1 MVGLVGKLMLLGVD
15 SGLRCVPYLPNVPN
29 LPNLSLIDL
38 QRKLLGDSVRNDAFA
53 EAMKKVIK
61 KGETI
66 VIDLGSGTG
75 FLSFLASRL
84 GAKHVTLIESGE
96 ICKTSKALAKR
107 NGINNCTFLCKHST
121 RVHGLP
127 KADVLLSETL
137 GNYALEENILE
148 SIEDGKRF
156 LKPNGIVI
164 PAKISQFVCPVV
176 TDRLQ
181 KEIDVWPHVGFDLD
195 FTEAREIAMNN
206 IYVKTVKKEDLL
218 ALPDSIRQWD
228 SIDFSRSHQRG
239 APPRDTNSSMRKA
252 NVVWTFEK
260 PTTVH
265 GFALWWNA
273 ELVKGVELST
283 SPMKPATH
291 WEQIYLP
298 LLKSVSVPKGS
309 SIELRLTSDTRW
321 KTKINLTWTLRLL
334 DEKGKQISMQELDMR
349 KGLIG

>member
-1 MVGLVGKLMLLGVD
+1 M
-15 SGLRCVPYLPNVPN
+15 
-29 LPNLSLIDL
+29 IDL
-38 QRKLLGDSVRNDAFA
+38 QRKLLGDAIRNDAFA

-61 KGETI
+61 KGETTI
-66 VIDLGSGTG
+66 IDLGSGTG

-96 ICKTSKALAKR
+96 ICETSKALAKR
-107 NGINNCTFLCKHST
+107 NGIKNCTILCKHST
-121 RVHGLP
+121 EVHGLP
-127 KADVLLSETL
+127 KVDVLMSETL

-176 TDRLQ
+176 SDRLQ

-206 IYVKTVKKEDLL
+206 IYVKTVKKEYLL
-218 ALPDSIRQWD
+218 AIPDAIRQWD
-228 SIDFSRSHQRG
+228 SIDFSKKNESIRR
-239 APPRDTNSSMRKA
+239 ADI
-252 NVVWTFEK
+252 VWKFSE

-298 LLKSVSVPKGS
+298 LLKSVSVAKGS
-309 SIELRLTSDTRW
+309 SIELRLSSDTRW
-321 KTKINLTWTLRLL
+321 KVKINLAWTLRVL
-334 DEKGKQISMQELDMR
+334 DERGKQISVQELDMR
-349 KGLIG
+349 RGLIG

>member
-1 MVGLVGKLMLLGVD
+1 MFLRVD
-15 SGLRCVPYLPNVPN
+15 SDLRYFSYLPNVPN
-29 LPNLSLIDL
+29 LPNLPLIDL

-53 EAMKKVIK
+53 EALKHVIK
-61 KGETI
+61 KDETT

-96 ICKTSKALAKR
+96 ICETSKALAKR
-107 NGINNCTFLCKHST
+107 NGIKNCTFLCKHST
-121 RVHGLP
+121 QVHGLP
-127 KADVLLSETL
+127 KADVLMSETL

-181 KEIDVWPHVGFDLD
+181 KEIDVWNRVGFDLD

-206 IYVKTVKKEDLL
+206 IYVKTVKKEDLP
-218 ALPDSIRQWD
+218 AISDAMRQWD
-228 SIDFSRSHQRG
+228 SIDFSRSRQRG
-239 APPRDTNSSMRKA
+239 APTRDTNSSIRKA
-252 NVVWTFEK
+252 HIVWKFSE